1 MTDAYTKAV
10 FTVIAFALMVL
21 AVRPIIEPGR
31 VAAQGPSS
39 NDAIS
44 ERIAQRLNK
53 LEHNADVMRSAGNLN
68 AHRTNV
74 RFSRAGWGVD
84 VVLVDVDASGVMGP
98 RSELAIQPSEPPNPF

>member
-31 VAAQGPSS
+31 VAAQGPS
-39 NDAIS
+39 
-44 ERIAQRLNK
+44 IAQRLNK

-98 RSELAIQPSEPPNPF
+98 RSELAIQPFEPPNPF